1 MSNQA
6 ILRAVTLPQPAFSF
20 DALSGCRCLTVQ
32 ANEKLSKLGDKDI
45 EVKYADVILYKGV
58 VTDMSFLF
66 YKNEIPAGS

>member
-1 MSNQA
+1 M
-6 ILRAVTLPQPAFSF
+6 
-20 DALSGCRCLTVQ
+20 VQ

-45 EVKYADVILYKGV
+45 EVKYAEVILYKGV